1 MPSSPPNTSRATL
14 VRLFQAAVEMAPIVF
29 LTELRLIFARRR
41 ILATNTSPAV
51 IAKAVAYQSE
61 AALSPTSGL
70 WQTKFF
76 YIKKIGIF
84 VVTMAVGAGVLG
96 LDYLSGS
103 DAPLPSRIT
112 RISSDNIAC
121 I

>member
-1 MPSSPPNTSRATL
+1 MEE
-14 VRLFQAAVEMAPIVF
+14 VEAQG
-29 LTELRLIFARRR
+29 LLSRRR
-41 ILATNTSPAV
+41 DAERKVQL
-51 IAKAVAYQSE
+51 AKATGPSTLLLTRSGPCCAF
-61 AALSPTSGL
+61 ANPTSGL

-84 VVTMAVGAGVLG
+84 VVTMAMGAGVLG